1 MAGPLDAAPFERP
14 PAGVRDP
21 DASYLDLPFAH
32 PHGLVVLRG
41 EPLADQVGQHF
52 WAVGVAL
59 VIAFMCSARSEAKMR
74 AVLYSA
80 LVMGLALF
88 GSLAES
94 DYGTAGSY
102 SVQDRAAAS
111 YSDRACNIPVQF
123 SCRGCAVTCPSSRV
137 AICKAGMNIWRGNAW
152 SCLFPSTCSCQT
164 SIWSVP
170 PERVRQPRKIH
181 RHPPRPQKRS

>member
-1 MAGPLDAAPFERP
+1 MITDGSTFAATNT
-14 PAGVRDP
+14 D
-21 DASYLDLPFAH
+21 
-32 PHGLVVLRG
+32 VLIEG
-41 EPLADQVGQHF
+41 
-52 WAVGVAL
+52 AVGFFPGVPL
-59 VIAFMCSARSEAKMR
+59 EAKMR
-74 AVLYSA
+74 TVSHSAMAV
-80 LVMGLALF
+80 GLALF

-123 SCRGCAVTCPSSRV
+123 SCRGCAVTCPQSRV

-164 SIWSVP
+164 SIWPVP
-170 PERVRQPRKIH
+170 PERVQHPHKIH
-181 RHPPRPQKRS
+181 RHPNRPQKRS